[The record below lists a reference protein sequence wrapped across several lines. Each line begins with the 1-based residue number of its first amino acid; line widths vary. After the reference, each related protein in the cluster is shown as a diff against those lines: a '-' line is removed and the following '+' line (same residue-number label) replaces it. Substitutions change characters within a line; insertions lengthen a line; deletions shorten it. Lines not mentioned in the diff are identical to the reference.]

1 MNTGTPTQTEHNF
14 IAKKFTRKGW
24 INISQHAQSWL
35 LFYIHVIFQIMTSNP
50 GYGLT
55 VVIMC
60 AYIIK
65 QWPCEHSTKT
75 ECIERSFEKKNERN
89 KNTLI
94 CELFKYN
101 KNKRSWCGSSDNFT
115 CVHNEAQ
122 VCWLHFFTLQAF
134 CVFLPLTQF
143 SHHPFACCIPILC
156 LIDLLV
162 VCSYVPC
169 IVSSKLVCVL
179 TQQIYSL
186 ILLPL
191 W

>member
-1 MNTGTPTQTEHNF
+1 MNQRFTECTELTVILH
-14 IAKKFTRKGW
+14 
-24 INISQHAQSWL
+24 L
-35 LFYIHVIFQIMTSNP
+35 VIFQIMVSKP
-50 GYGLT
+50 GYVLT
-55 VVIMC
+55 VTLMC
-60 AYIIK
+60 VHNK
-65 QWPCEHSTKT
+65 TMTMWTSTKT

-94 CELFKYN
+94 CELFKRQQ
-101 KNKRSWCGSSDNFT
+101 KQKKLCCGSSDNFT